1 MRQKATEDRAAGAAA
16 MPWTG
21 TLAAMAVTA
30 AAGAGMVSGTGG
42 PGLRLTELRVDQ
54 QGADT
59 DEYFEVTGT
68 AGATLAGCWLLAIGD
83 SGTDPHGVVE
93 MVVNLSA
100 WSLGSNGCLVAR
112 EASFGSTAFNGVTLS
127 IHPMATDAV
136 IGTGDSLNFE
146 NSDTV
151 TYLLVRGFTGSVG
164 LDLDTDNDGTLDV
177 TPWAELL
184 DGVAFVRNGKSE
196 LAYADARVGPIAL
209 TATGG
214 MPPHAWRD
222 AKGWQVGGYATWE
235 SDSPGT
241 VGAIPAPATAL
252 LVAGAAIGVGRPR
265 RRRAG

>member
-1 MRQKATEDRAAGAAA
+1 MTACMQFGAAVLASAGAV
-16 MPWTG
+16 G
-21 TLAAMAVTA
+21 TAD
-30 AAGAGMVSGTGG
+30 AGLVSGGSGGGSG
-42 PGLRLTELRVDQ
+42 PGAEFRLTEIRVDQ
-54 QGADT
+54 QGSDT
-59 DEYFEVTGT
+59 DEYFEVHGA
-68 AGATLAGCWLLAIGD
+68 AGASLAGVWFVAIGD

-93 MVVNLSA
+93 MAVNLSA